1 MIISSLVAMNANN
14 VIGVNNGLPW
24 KLKDDLQHFKNYS
37 MNKAIIMGRN
47 TYDSIGRP
55 LPDRF
60 NIVVSNTMTETE
72 GLSIAKN
79 LAEALELATNY
90 SIAERQDEVVLIGG
104 ARIFDEGMKYVNK
117 LVISWV
123 DAPDIQGDVYFPN
136 FDLAEW
142 DQEESENFAQ
152 SDVNEF
158 SFKVVEYFKK

>member
-1 MIISSLVAMNANN
+1 MIISSLVAMNADN
-14 VIGVNNGLPW
+14 VIGVDNDLPW

-55 LPDRF
+55 LPNRF

-79 LAEALELATNY
+79 LAEALEMATNY
-90 SIAERQDEVVLIGG
+90 SIAEHQDEIVLIGG

-123 DAPDIQGDVYFPN
+123 DAPNIKGDVYFPS

-142 DQEESENFAQ
+142 DQDKSEHFAK
-152 SDVNEF
+152 SDDNEF
-158 SFKVVEYFKK
+158 SFQVVEYLKK

>member
-1 MIISSLVAMNANN
+1 MIISSLVAMNADN
-14 VIGVNNGLPW
+14 VIGVDNDLPW

-47 TYDSIGRP
+47 TYASIGRP
-55 LPDRF
+55 LPNRF

-79 LAEALELATNY
+79 LAEALEMATNY
-90 SIAERQDEVVLIGG
+90 SITEHQDEIVLIGG

-123 DAPDIQGDVYFPN
+123 DAPNIKGDVYFPS

-142 DQEESENFAQ
+142 DQDKSEHFAK
-152 SDVNEF
+152 SDDNEF
-158 SFKVVEYFKK
+158 SFQVVEYLKK

>member
-1 MIISSLVAMNANN
+1 MIISSLVAMNADN
-14 VIGVNNGLPW
+14 VIGVNNDLPW

-55 LPDRF
+55 LPNRF
-60 NIVVSNTMTETE
+60 NIVVSSTMAETE
-72 GLSIAKN
+72 GLTIAQN
-79 LAEALELATNY
+79 LTDAIELATNY
-90 SIAERQDEVVLIGG
+90 SISVDQDEIVLIGG

-123 DAPDIQGDVYFPN
+123 DAPNIKGDVYFPN
-136 FDLAEW
+136 FDLSEW
-142 DQEESENFAQ
+142 GQDKSEHFAK

-158 SFKVVEYFKK
+158 SFEVVEYLKK

>member
-1 MIISSLVAMNANN
+1 MIISSLVAMNADN
-14 VIGVNNGLPW
+14 VIGVNNDLPW

-55 LPDRF
+55 LPNRF
-60 NIVVSNTMTETE
+60 NIIVSNTMSETE

-90 SIAERQDEVVLIGG
+90 SIAEHQDEIVLIGG

-123 DAPDIQGDVYFPN
+123 DAPDIQGDVYFPR

-142 DQEESENFAQ
+142 NQEKSENFAR

-158 SFKVVEYFKK
+158 SFKLVEYLKK

>member
-1 MIISSLVAMNANN
+1 MIISSLVAMNADN
-14 VIGVNNGLPW
+14 VIGVNNDLPW

-55 LPDRF
+55 LPNRF
-60 NIVVSNTMTETE
+60 NIVVSSTMVKIE
-72 GLSIAKN
+72 GLTIAPN
-79 LAEALELATNY
+79 LTDAIELATNY
-90 SIAERQDEVVLIGG
+90 SVSKDQDEIVLIGG

-123 DAPDIQGDVYFPN
+123 DAPNIQGDVYFPS

-142 DQEESENFAQ
+142 NKGKTEHFAQ

-158 SFKVVEYFKK
+158 SFEVVEYFKK

>member
-1 MIISSLVAMNANN
+1 MIISSLVAMNADN
-14 VIGVNNGLPW
+14 VIGVDNDLPW

-55 LPDRF
+55 LPNRF
-60 NIVVSNTMTETE
+60 NIVVSNTMNATE

-79 LAEALELATNY
+79 LAEALEMATNY
-90 SIAERQDEVVLIGG
+90 SIAEHQDEIVLIGG

-123 DAPDIQGDVYFPN
+123 DAPNIKGDVYFPS

-142 DQEESENFAQ
+142 DQDKSEHFAK
-152 SDVNEF
+152 SDDNEF
-158 SFKVVEYFKK
+158 SFQVVEYLKK

>member
-1 MIISSLVAMNANN
+1 MIISSLVAMNADN
-14 VIGVNNGLPW
+14 VIGVDNDLPW

-55 LPDRF
+55 LPNRF

-79 LAEALELATNY
+79 LAEALEMATNY
-90 SIAERQDEVVLIGG
+90 SIAEHQDEIVLIGG

-123 DAPDIQGDVYFPN
+123 DAPNIKGDVYFPS

-142 DQEESENFAQ
+142 DQDKSEYFAK
-152 SDVNEF
+152 SDDNEF
-158 SFKVVEYFKK
+158 SFQVVEYLKK

>member
-1 MIISSLVAMNANN
+1 MIISSLVAMNADN
-14 VIGVNNGLPW
+14 VIGVNKDLPW

-55 LPDRF
+55 LPNRF
-60 NIVVSNTMTETE
+60 NIVVSNTMNETE

-79 LAEALELATNY
+79 LAEALEMATNY
-90 SIAERQDEVVLIGG
+90 SIAEHQDEIVLIGG

-123 DAPDIQGDVYFPN
+123 DAPNIKGDVYFPS

-142 DQEESENFAQ
+142 DQDKSEHFAK
-152 SDVNEF
+152 SDDNEF
-158 SFKVVEYFKK
+158 SFQVVEYLKK

>member
-1 MIISSLVAMNANN
+1 MIISSLVAMNADN
-14 VIGVNNGLPW
+14 VIGVNNDLPW

-55 LPDRF
+55 LPNRF

-72 GLSIAKN
+72 DLSIAKN
-79 LAEALELATNY
+79 LAEALEMATNY
-90 SIAERQDEVVLIGG
+90 SIAEHQDEIVLIGG
-104 ARIFDEGMKYVNK
+104 ARIFDEGMKHVNK

-123 DAPDIQGDVYFPN
+123 DAPDIQGDVYFPSFN
-136 FDLAEW
+136 LSEW
-142 DQEESENFAQ
+142 DLDKSEHFAK

-158 SFKVVEYFKK
+158 SFEVIEYLKK

>member
-1 MIISSLVAMNANN
+1 MIISSLVAMNADN
-14 VIGVNNGLPW
+14 VIGVDNDLPW

-47 TYDSIGRP
+47 TYASIGRP
-55 LPDRF
+55 LPNRF

-79 LAEALELATNY
+79 LAEALEMATSY
-90 SIAERQDEVVLIGG
+90 SIAEHQDEIVLIGG

-123 DAPDIQGDVYFPN
+123 DAPNIKGDVYFPS

-142 DQEESENFAQ
+142 DQDKSEHFAK
-152 SDVNEF
+152 SDDNEF
-158 SFKVVEYFKK
+158 SFQVVEYLKK

>member
-1 MIISSLVAMNANN
+1 
-14 VIGVNNGLPW
+14 
-24 KLKDDLQHFKNYS
+24 

-55 LPDRF
+55 LPNRF

-79 LAEALELATNY
+79 LAEALEMATNY
-90 SIAERQDEVVLIGG
+90 SIAEHQDEIVLIGG
-104 ARIFDEGMKYVNK
+104 ARIFDEGMKHVNK

-123 DAPDIQGDVYFPN
+123 DAPNIKGDVYFPS

-142 DQEESENFAQ
+142 EQEKSEHFAK

-158 SFKVVEYFKK
+158 SFEVVEYLKK

>member
-1 MIISSLVAMNANN
+1 MIISSLVAMNADN
-14 VIGVNNGLPW
+14 VIGVNNDLPW
-24 KLKDDLQHFKNYS
+24 TLKDDLQHFKNYS

-55 LPDRF
+55 LPNRF
-60 NIVVSNTMTETE
+60 NIVVSNTMNETE

-79 LAEALELATNY
+79 LAEALEMATNY
-90 SIAERQDEVVLIGG
+90 SIAEHQDEIVLIGG

-123 DAPDIQGDVYFPN
+123 DAPNIKGDVYFPS

-142 DQEESENFAQ
+142 DQDKSEYFAK
-152 SDVNEF
+152 SDDNEF
-158 SFKVVEYFKK
+158 SFQVVEYLKK

>member
-1 MIISSLVAMNANN
+1 MIISSLVAMNADNI
-14 VIGVNNGLPW
+14 IGVNNDLPW

-55 LPDRF
+55 LPNRF
-60 NIVVSNTMTETE
+60 NIVVSSTMAETE
-72 GLSIAKN
+72 GLTIARN
-79 LAEALELATNY
+79 LTDAIELATNY
-90 SIAERQDEVVLIGG
+90 SIAEQQDELVLIGG

-123 DAPDIQGDVYFPN
+123 DAPNIKGDVYFPSFN
-136 FDLAEW
+136 LSEW
-142 DQEESENFAQ
+142 DQDKSEHFAK

-158 SFKVVEYFKK
+158 SFEVVEYLKK

>member
-1 MIISSLVAMNANN
+1 MIISSLVAMNADN
-14 VIGVNNGLPW
+14 VIGVDNDLPW

-55 LPDRF
+55 LPNRF

-79 LAEALELATNY
+79 LAEALEMATNY
-90 SIAERQDEVVLIGG
+90 SIAEHQDEIVLIGG

-123 DAPDIQGDVYFPN
+123 DAPDIQGDVYFPS

-142 DQEESENFAQ
+142 DQDKSEHFAK
-152 SDVNEF
+152 SDDNEF
-158 SFKVVEYFKK
+158 SFQVVEYLKK

>member
-1 MIISSLVAMNANN
+1 MIISSLVAMNADN
-14 VIGVNNGLPW
+14 VIGVNNDLPW

-55 LPDRF
+55 LPNRF

-79 LAEALELATNY
+79 LAEALEMATNY
-90 SIAERQDEVVLIGG
+90 SIAEHQDEIVLIGG

-123 DAPDIQGDVYFPN
+123 DAPDIQGDVYFPSFN
-136 FDLAEW
+136 LSEW
-142 DQEESENFAQ
+142 DQDKSEHFAK
-152 SDVNEF
+152 SDDNEF
-158 SFKVVEYFKK
+158 SFQVVEYLKK

>member
-1 MIISSLVAMNANN
+1 MIISSLVAMNADN
-14 VIGVNNGLPW
+14 VIGVDNDLPW

-55 LPDRF
+55 LPNRF
-60 NIVVSNTMTETE
+60 NIVVSNTMTKTE

-79 LAEALELATNY
+79 LAEALEMATNY
-90 SIAERQDEVVLIGG
+90 SIAEHQDEIVLIGG

-123 DAPDIQGDVYFPN
+123 DAPNIKGDVYFPS

-142 DQEESENFAQ
+142 NQDKSEHFAK

-158 SFKVVEYFKK
+158 SFEVVEYLKR